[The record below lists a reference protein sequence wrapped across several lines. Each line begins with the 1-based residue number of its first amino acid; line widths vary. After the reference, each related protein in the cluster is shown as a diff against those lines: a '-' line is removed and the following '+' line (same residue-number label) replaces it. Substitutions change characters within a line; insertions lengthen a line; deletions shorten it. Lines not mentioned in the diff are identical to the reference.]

1 MSPTRLSK
9 RKMDPNERESNKTET
24 STHDEMEAEETSGF
38 LDEENNSGAVLVKSK
53 MNLTF

>member
-24 STHDEMEAEETSGF
+24 PTHGEMEAEETSGF
-38 LDEENNSGAVLVKSK
+38 LDEENNSGAEFVSEQ
-53 MNLTF
+53 

>member
-38 LDEENNSGAVLVKSK
+38 LDEENNSGAVLVNSE
-53 MNLTF
+53 MNLAF